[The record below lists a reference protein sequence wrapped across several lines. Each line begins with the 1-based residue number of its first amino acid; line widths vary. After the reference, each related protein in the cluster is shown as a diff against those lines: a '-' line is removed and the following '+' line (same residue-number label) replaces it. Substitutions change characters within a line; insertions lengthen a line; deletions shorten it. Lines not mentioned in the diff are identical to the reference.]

1 MKAAVVKP
9 GRGRAA
15 AATITASL
23 AIALLAG
30 CSEATNE
37 YSTETEDT
45 AARDAA
51 PQAPGGENADGRA
64 EAGAPADEGG
74 ASEGGSDVTNL
85 AIENQKRAVVYT
97 ADLEVEVPHVQ
108 EAVSAA
114 KDLVTDVGGHV
125 GSENI
130 GTGAG
135 DAPRASLRLRV
146 PQDHYED
153 TLEDLAELGKRE
165 SLDREAVD
173 VTEEVADV
181 DSRVKSAKASL
192 KRLRALLD
200 EAEDVKDILD
210 VEREI
215 DSRQAELESL
225 QARQAA
231 LADQTSL
238 GTVNLELT
246 PPPGKVE
253 KDDTGSLGFLGGLKE
268 GWTAFTALLEGLA
281 AGVGWA
287 LPFLV
292 TLLVLA
298 SPAVLWWRRR
308 RARRANS
315 ASAPQAQPV
324 PTVPHR
330 EDEGTASDGPTPGTT
345 SETAYTGDPDT
356 PGEDRS

>member
-1 MKAAVVKP
+1 MVTP
-9 GRGRAA
+9 GTGRAT

-30 CSEATNE
+30 CSGTTSEH
-37 YSTETEDT
+37 STESEGA

-51 PQAPGGENADGRA
+51 PRAPGGENADGRA
-64 EAGAPADEGG
+64 EAGAPAEEGG
-74 ASEGGSDVTNL
+74 ASEDGSDVTNL
-85 AIENQKRAVVYT
+85 AVENQKRTVIYT
-97 ADLEVEVPHVQ
+97 ADLDVEVSDVQ
-108 EAVSAA
+108 EAVSEA
-114 KDLVTDVGGHV
+114 KDLVLGVGGHV

-130 GTGAG
+130 GTEAG

-146 PQDHYED
+146 PQEHYED
-153 TLEDLAELGKRE
+153 ILEDLADLGQRK

-200 EAEDVKDILD
+200 EADDVQDILD

-215 DSRQAELESL
+215 DNRQAELESL

-253 KDDTGSLGFLGGLKE
+253 EDDTGSLGFLGGLKE
-268 GWTAFTALLEGLA
+268 GWAAFTTLLDDLA
-281 AGVGWA
+281 AAAGWA
-287 LPFLV
+287 LPFLITV
-292 TLLVLA
+292 LVLA
-298 SPAVLWWRRR
+298 SPVVLWWRRS
-308 RARRANS
+308 RRANS
-315 ASAPQAQPV
+315 ASAAQALPTGPQ
-324 PTVPHR
+324 R
-330 EDEGTASDGPTPGTT
+330 EEESGASDGAVEGTATGASSTT
-345 SETAYTGDPDT
+345 DEEGKDIPDAN
-356 PGEDRS
+356 RS